1 MSQITIS
8 HLNFTYEGAYDPVFE
23 DVSLVLDTDWRL
35 GLTGRNGRGKTTLL
49 RLLSGELDA
58 RGAIRSAVPMRY
70 FPFPVDSPDDDT
82 RGVLARLLPD
92 CPEWRILRE
101 LTLLGVDENVL
112 YRPFSTMSNGEQ
124 TKVLLASL
132 FLHEGEF
139 FLIDEPTN
147 HLDAEGRRALG
158 AYLAGKKGYLLVSH
172 DRDLLDRC
180 CDHMLALNR
189 QNITVTRGGFTEWE
203 RDKRRRDEW
212 ERAENERLERDIARL
227 DAAARRTERW
237 SGRAEKE
244 KFAKNSGLSPD
255 RGYAGHKAAKL
266 MKRAKVT
273 EARRQAAAEERRAL
287 LRNVD
292 EADALCVRPLAWGKS
307 GPLLRAEGLRL
318 FYGGAPACEEIS
330 LTLRAGERVAVTGGN
345 GCGKSTFLK
354 KLCGQDIAGSGML
367 DIGAGLVLSY
377 VPQDASFLRGSP
389 RDYAA
394 AAGVEPARYLTL
406 LRKLGFER
414 AQFDKDMADFSA
426 GQKKKALLA
435 RSLCERAHLYLWDE
449 PLNYIDVLSRMQIEQ
464 LLTDCAPTMLFVEHD
479 AAYVRRVATRT
490 IRLEKEEDAE

>member
-1 MSQITIS
+1 MSQITVS

-49 RLLSGELDA
+49 RLLAGELDA
-58 RGAIRSAVPMRY
+58 RGAIHSAVPMRY
-70 FPFPVDSPDDDT
+70 FPFPVDRPDDDT
-82 RGVLARLLPD
+82 RDVLARLLPD
-92 CPEWRILRE
+92 CPEWRVLRE
-101 LTLLGVDENVL
+101 LALLGVDENVL
-112 YRPFSTMSNGEQ
+112 FRPFSTMSNGER

-132 FLHEGEF
+132 FLHEGNF

-158 AYLAGKKGYLLVSH
+158 AYLAGKKSYLLVSH

-189 QNITVTRGGFTEWE
+189 RDITVTRGGFTAWE
-203 RDKRRRDEW
+203 RAKWQRDAW

-237 SGRAEKE
+237 SGKAEKE

-255 RGYAGHKAAKL
+255 RGFAGHKAAKL

-273 EARRQAAAEERRAL
+273 EARRQAAVEERRAL

-292 EADALCVRPLAWGKS
+292 EADALRVQPLAWGKS

-318 FYGGAPACEEIS
+318 FYGETPVCEEID

-354 KLCGQDIAGSGML
+354 KLCGR
-367 DIGAGLVLSY
+367 DIGSAGTLAISAGLVISY
-377 VPQDASFLRGSP
+377 VPQDASFLRGSLG
-389 RDYAA
+389 DFAA
-394 AAGVEPARYLTL
+394 EAGVALSRYLTL

-414 AQFDKDMADFSA
+414 AQFEKDMADFSA

-435 RSLCERAHLYLWDE
+435 RSLCERAHLYVWDE
-449 PLNYIDVLSRMQIEQ
+449 PLNYIDVLSRMQIEE
-464 LLTDCAPTMLFVEHD
+464 LLLACAPTMLFVEHD
-479 AAYVRRVATRT
+479 AAFVRRVATRALDLST
-490 IRLEKEEDAE
+490 GGDAE

>member
-49 RLLSGELDA
+49 RLLSGGLDA
-58 RGAIRSAVPMRY
+58 RGAIRSAMPMRY

-92 CPEWRILRE
+92 CPEWRVLRE

-132 FLHEGEF
+132 FLYEGEF

-158 AYLAGKKGYLLVSH
+158 AYLAGNKGYLLVSH
-172 DRDLLDRC
+172 DRDLLDCC

-237 SGRAEKE
+237 SGKAEKE

-287 LRNVD
+287 LRNVV
-292 EADALCVRPLAWGKS
+292 EADAL
-307 GPLLRAEGLRL
+307 
-318 FYGGAPACEEIS
+318 
-330 LTLRAGERVAVTGGN
+330 
-345 GCGKSTFLK
+345 
-354 KLCGQDIAGSGML
+354 
-367 DIGAGLVLSY
+367 
-377 VPQDASFLRGSP
+377 
-389 RDYAA
+389 
-394 AAGVEPARYLTL
+394 
-406 LRKLGFER
+406 
-414 AQFDKDMADFSA
+414 
-426 GQKKKALLA
+426 
-435 RSLCERAHLYLWDE
+435 
-449 PLNYIDVLSRMQIEQ
+449 
-464 LLTDCAPTMLFVEHD
+464 
-479 AAYVRRVATRT
+479 
-490 IRLEKEEDAE
+490 